1 MILVKPYRVLI
12 ETNDFGQDK
21 KALVFTTS
29 EPYKEFLLEQI
40 KKTNHPHPMETL
52 SVDLLEDTFLYLLG
66 ERHINN
72 FIIAEEVEV
81 K

>member
-29 EPYKEFLLEQI
+29 EPYKEFIIEQI
-40 KKTNHPHPMETL
+40 KKANYPQPDENL
-52 SVDLLEDTFLYLLG
+52 SVDLLEDTFLYLIG
-66 ERHINN
+66 EGNINN